1 MPPPSYLKQG
11 LIPEGP
17 TAGLN
22 SRRNKF
28 SNHRYENRLTNV
40 DPHFRFDG
48 DIMNPHGRRHSYGQQ
63 IQSSG
68 AGVSSTALSYGHGS
82 SAMGGLI

>member
-11 LIPEGP
+11 LPP
-17 TAGLN
+17 QDPVAGLN

-28 SNHRYENRLTNV
+28 SNHRYENRLT
-40 DPHFRFDG
+40 DIAPHFKFDG

-63 IQSSG
+63 LQTGG
-68 AGVSSTALSYGHGS
+68 AGVSSQALSYG
-82 SAMGGLI
+82 